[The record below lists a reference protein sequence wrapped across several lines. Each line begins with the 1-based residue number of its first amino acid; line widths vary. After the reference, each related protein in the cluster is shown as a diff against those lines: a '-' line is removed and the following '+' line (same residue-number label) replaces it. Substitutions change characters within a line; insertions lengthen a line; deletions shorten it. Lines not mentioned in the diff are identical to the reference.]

1 MCRKLFSLIACLVLV
16 LTFGV
21 VSGAA
26 QEEEGGEFVIRP
38 ASINPP
44 DGSVDIY
51 VPLGDNVIIRSG
63 WGACTRGLAQAWTN
77 QNEISL
83 WVNGES
89 VFSSLRESKSFW
101 GEPESFLLPD
111 ESSCINDVDS
121 GWRVYWEYPL
131 GELAEGTYNIHY
143 EENVDH
149 PFLDGGDYDGD
160 GKPDI
165 DEWHISVDFNIIVTE
180 MGSISG
186 TVTEEGTG
194 EPIEGIFVFACE
206 VDVYCDSTHTDSNG
220 FYTISLPIGKYRVG
234 TYTEADYISEFYNDK
249 IYWEEANDVFV
260 SAGKETPNINFALL
274 PAGIISGRVTSEYGD
289 PLAGLWVD
297 ACEYDTESYC
307 SSAETNEDG
316 YYSILLPPG
325 EYWVQVSVEQDW
337 IGQVYDVDPQDGVP
351 DRVAVIVGEDTAGI
365 DFELLAA
372 GTISG
377 RVTSE
382 YGDPLA
388 GLWVDACEYD
398 TESYCSSAE
407 TNDDGYYSILLPP
420 GEYWVQVWVEQDW
433 IGQRYDFDQDG
444 EADRVAVTVGEDT
457 AGIDFVLLAA
467 GNIKGQVTSEY
478 GEPLPGLW
486 VDACEYDTQSFCAS
500 APTNDDGYYTIPALP
515 GEYWVQVFPETDW
528 IGQMYDADQDG
539 ESDRV
544 AVTVGEDTA
553 GIDFQLLAAGMISG
567 TVTTVDGNGNTVPVN
582 ELWVDACHES
592 VPPEMWNNSPLCNGA
607 QTDQDGFYTI
617 TRLMPGNYR
626 VVTWGTDDLSL
637 QFYDGVLNYY
647 EASLVTVEPGQTKEG
662 VNFSL
667 FESGPAFNAWPVE
680 NYVDGWGWEIDV
692 PVNLTIL
699 DGTGTV
705 YTATESPFYPEWNP
719 DTPWVIF
726 EFQGEFDLQPGFI
739 VTLDNGIHIKQHT
752 VTSLEVTDTDLT
764 TSSVSGKAEP
774 GSHVY
779 VWYYFDEG
787 RVDRHEVADSSG
799 NWTAD
804 FSVPGDEPGEE
815 QTYMIPTGAG
825 GEANQVDFDGDGT
838 QVNWWMPEP

>member
-1 MCRKLFSLIACLVLV
+1 MSRKLFSLIACLVLV
-16 LTFGV
+16 LNFGV
-21 VSGAA
+21 VPDSVQA
-26 QEEEGGEFVIRP
+26 EDGGEFVIRP
-38 ASINPP
+38 TSIQPP

-51 VPLGDNVIIRSG
+51 VPLGDSIIIRSG
-63 WGACTRGLAQAWTN
+63 WGACTRGLAQAWTK

-83 WVNGES
+83 WFNGES
-89 VFSSLRESKSFW
+89 VFSYPKESQSFW
-101 GEPESFLLPD
+101 GEPESFLIPD
-111 ESSCINDVDS
+111 GSSCINDVDS

-131 GELAEGTYNIHY
+131 GELTKGIYTIHY

-220 FYTISLPIGKYRVG
+220 FYTISLPIGTYRVG

-249 IYWEEANDVFV
+249 IYWEEADDVFV

-398 TESYCSSAE
+398 NQSYCGSAE
-407 TNDDGYYSILLPP
+407 TDDDGYYSILLPP
-420 GEYWVQVWVEQDW
+420 GEYWVQIFPETDW
-433 IGQRYDFDQDG
+433 IGKVYDVDPQDG
-444 EADRVAVTVGEDT
+444 EPDRVAVMVGEDT
-457 AGIDFVLLAA
+457 AGIDF
-467 GNIKGQVTSEY
+467 E
-478 GEPLPGLW
+478 
-486 VDACEYDTQSFCAS
+486 
-500 APTNDDGYYTIPALP
+500 
-515 GEYWVQVFPETDW
+515 
-528 IGQMYDADQDG
+528 
-539 ESDRV
+539 
-544 AVTVGEDTA
+544 
-553 GIDFQLLAAGMISG
+553 LLAAGMISG
-567 TVTTVDGNGNTVPVN
+567 TVTTVDVEGNTVPVT

-592 VPPEMWNNSPLCNGA
+592 VSLEMWGNSPLCNGA

-617 TRLMPGNYR
+617 PRLLPGNYR
-626 VVTWGTDDLSL
+626 VVTWGNNDLSL
-637 QFYDGVLNYY
+637 QFYFGVLNYY
-647 EASLVTVEPGQTKEG
+647 EANLVTVEPGQIREG
-662 VNFSL
+662 VDFSL
-667 FESGPAFNAWPVE
+667 FASGPAFNAWPVE
-680 NYVDGWGWEIDV
+680 NYVDGWGWEIGV
-692 PVNLTIL
+692 PVNLTISN
-699 DGTGTV
+699 G
-705 YTATESPFYPEWNP
+705 YTEILYPFVPSWNP
-719 DTPWVIF
+719 YTTWVIS
-726 EFQGEFDLQPGFI
+726 QGEFELQPGDI
-739 VTLDNGIHIKQHT
+739 VTLDNGIHTKEHM
-752 VTSLEVTDTDLT
+752 VTKLAIAGTDLA
-764 TSSVSGKAEP
+764 TSSVFGTAEP

-779 VWYYFDEG
+779 VWYYTDEG
-787 RVDRHEVADSSG
+787 RIDRHEVANDSG
-799 NWTAD
+799 NWTAN
-804 FSVPGDEPGEE
+804 FSIPGDEPGEE
-815 QTYMIPTGAG
+815 KTYMIPAGAG

-838 QVNWWMPEP
+838 QVNWWMQEP